1 MRQEFTKKECPW
13 DQESCK
19 RLVSM
24 VLCGAK
30 KGKALIAI
38 EALVVVAE
46 KVCCQERKGLG
57 SQKEKA
63 SVEKKGKAWVAK
75 KEKDLA
81 DMKEK
86 DLADM
91 KEKDLAA
98 KKEKAL
104 TAMKERA
111 LAEMVL
117 VARMKRLSQS
127 KTRGPGV

>member
-1 MRQEFTKKECPW
+1 MGPRKLQASGVHGFGGSQE
-13 DQESCK
+13 
-19 RLVSM
+19 R
-24 VLCGAK
+24 
-30 KGKALIAI
+30 KGFDSQNI

-46 KVCCQERKGLG
+46 KVCCQERKGLCRQERKGFCRQERKGLG

-63 SVEKKGKAWVAK
+63 SVKKKEKAWVAK

-81 DMKEK
+81 DM
-86 DLADM
+86 
-91 KEKDLAA
+91 
-98 KKEKAL
+98 KEKAL

>member
-46 KVCCQERKGLG
+46 KVCCQERKGLCRQERKGLG
-57 SQKEKA
+57 SQKR
-63 SVEKKGKAWVAK
+63 KGFGR
-75 KEKDLA
+75 
-81 DMKEK
+81 
-86 DLADM
+86 
-91 KEKDLAA
+91 
-98 KKEKAL
+98 
-104 TAMKERA
+104 KERKG
-111 LAEMVL
+111 L
-117 VARMKRLSQS
+117 
-127 KTRGPGV
+127 GC

>member
-1 MRQEFTKKECPW
+1 MGPRKLLASGVNGFGGCQE
-13 DQESCK
+13 
-19 RLVSM
+19 R
-24 VLCGAK
+24 
-30 KGKALIAI
+30 KGFDSQNI

-86 DLADM
+86 DLA
-91 KEKDLAA
+91 A

-117 VARMKRLSQS
+117 VARMKKLSRS
-127 KTRGPGV
+127 KIRGPGV